1 MSTTQTKVVQEII
14 GRPPEFQYL
23 EELLVFR
30 LNRFFGSEDNV
41 QSPLLPNFDAWSL
54 RLPEFIKK
62 KLSEDEAVLLLI
74 AIAPHAQPDLFDR
87 VIESRLPKSGDFRD
101 IGGVRGNNFR
111 GFIPTGETALFIM
124 AGNNINKRLEMQK
137 LLYPDQFLAKHQI
150 VWLEEPPHGE
160 PVMSGKM
167 VISQEYVELFTL
179 GRVSRPRFGIYFPA
193 RRIETLMG
201 WDDLVLPD
209 ETLNQIK
216 DLKSWIEYGN
226 TLLQDW
232 GMARKL
238 KPGYRVLFHGPPGT
252 GKTLTA
258 SLLGKYT
265 NKEVY
270 KIDLSMVVSKFIG
283 ETEKNLANLFDKAE
297 NKDWILFFDEADALF
312 GKRTNVRD
320 AHDKYANQEVS
331 FLLQRTEDYNG
342 LVILATN
349 FKSNIDDAFTRRFQ
363 SHIYFPPPKYNERM
377 ELWKKSFPANI
388 KLESDIDLGVIAR
401 QYELTGANIMNVV
414 QYTCLQAL
422 ANKRKVLLKEDLL
435 KGIMNEL
442 GKEGKAL

>member
-111 GFIPTGETALFIM
+111 GFIPTGETALFII

-388 KLESDIDLGVIAR
+388 KLESDIDLAVIAR

-422 ANKRKVLLKEDLL
+422 ASKRKVLLKEDLL